1 MKFELIVLLIGAVLI
16 IEGLPYFLFPDKIKL
31 YLKKLFEM
39 DEKSLR
45 IIGSSMI
52 IIGFL
57 LVFLF
62 KDKICI

>member
-1 MKFELIVLLIGAVLI
+1 MKLELIVLLIGAVLI